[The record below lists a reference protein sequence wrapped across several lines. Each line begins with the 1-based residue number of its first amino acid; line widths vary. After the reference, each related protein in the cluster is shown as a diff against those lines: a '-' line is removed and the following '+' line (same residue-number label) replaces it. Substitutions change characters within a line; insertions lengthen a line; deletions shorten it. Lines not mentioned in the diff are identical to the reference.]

1 MIRVNPS
8 PRLPSFFFFFFFFLI
23 IKKKKKMKT
32 KTSKKKKKKKSSK
45 QAINKLTYM
54 HLQQQNLDV
63 SSKIAVNVRLA

>member
-1 MIRVNPS
+1 MIRVDPS
-8 PRLPSFFFFFFFFLI
+8 PRLPFYFLFFFSYNQ
-23 IKKKKKMKT
+23 KKKKMKT
-32 KTSKKKKKKKSSK
+32 KTSKKKKKKSSK